1 MGDMSAHINDLDSPF
16 ATDSSLPFALPNFAA
31 LTTADYEPAIRAGIA
46 AELAEIDAIV
56 AQNDPPT
63 VSNTLDA
70 FETSGQL
77 LARVMSVFDNELSS
91 NTNEE
96 LDDLDERLA
105 PVLSAHHDDIYLNDA
120 LYSRL
125 RSLEEILRHNDATHG
140 TEHHTS
146 ADTEAR
152 YLLSTTLRDFVRAGV
167 ELSDDKKQQLR
178 TLNEQAS
185 TLESAF
191 GRTLL
196 AGTNAAAI
204 LVTNETELQG
214 VPDDVRASAAA
225 AARERGHDQG
235 WLLEL
240 QLPTVQP
247 ILAHVASRTLREK
260 IHRASV
266 NRGLGGEHDTR
277 QILLDLVRVR
287 AEIAQL
293 LGYEHWAAYVA
304 EDSTAG
310 TTPAINDMLT
320 SLVAPAVRNAR
331 REAEVLT
338 QALRD
343 ELHDDTAHLQPWD
356 WTYLSEKVRA
366 RDYQLDDAALRPYLE
381 LHRVVHHGVFAAAT
395 RLYGITFH
403 QRDDL
408 KGYHNDVVVYEVHNA
423 DGSPLGLFLA
433 DWYTRD
439 TKRGGAWMNN
449 LVEQSFLL
457 NHHPVVVNNLN
468 ITPPPAGQPTL
479 LTWDEVITL
488 FHEFGHALHGL
499 FAQSHYP
506 SHSGTQVPRDFVEF
520 PSQVNE
526 MWAWDPEL
534 LHNYAVHYHTGE
546 PLPQQWIDT
555 LIATRQ
561 FNEGFATTEYLAAA
575 ILDQAWHQRQPHELP
590 TNPADVEA
598 FEHAALTAAGIQ
610 LDLVPPRY
618 RSTYFNHIFAGGY
631 SAGYYSYIWSEV
643 LDADT
648 VQWFHDNGGATRANG
663 DHFRTTLL
671 APGGSANCLST
682 YRTFRGRD
690 AHREP
695 LLTRRGLLDNN

>member
-1 MGDMSAHINDLDSPF
+1 M
-16 ATDSSLPFALPNFAA
+16 
-31 LTTADYEPAIRAGIA
+31 TTADYEPAIRAGIA

-77 LARVMSVFDNELSS
+77 LSRVMSVFDNELSS

-260 IHRASV
+260 
-266 NRGLGGEHDTR
+266 
-277 QILLDLVRVR
+277 
-287 AEIAQL
+287 
-293 LGYEHWAAYVA
+293 
-304 EDSTAG
+304 STA
-310 TTPAINDMLT
+310 
-320 SLVAPAVRNAR
+320 
-331 REAEVLT
+331 
-338 QALRD
+338 
-343 ELHDDTAHLQPWD
+343 H
-356 WTYLSEKVRA
+356 
-366 RDYQLDDAALRPYLE
+366 
-381 LHRVVHHGVFAAAT
+381 
-395 RLYGITFH
+395 
-403 QRDDL
+403 
-408 KGYHNDVVVYEVHNA
+408 
-423 DGSPLGLFLA
+423 
-433 DWYTRD
+433 
-439 TKRGGAWMNN
+439 
-449 LVEQSFLL
+449 
-457 NHHPVVVNNLN
+457 
-468 ITPPPAGQPTL
+468 
-479 LTWDEVITL
+479 
-488 FHEFGHALHGL
+488 
-499 FAQSHYP
+499 
-506 SHSGTQVPRDFVEF
+506 
-520 PSQVNE
+520 
-526 MWAWDPEL
+526 
-534 LHNYAVHYHTGE
+534 
-546 PLPQQWIDT
+546 
-555 LIATRQ
+555 
-561 FNEGFATTEYLAAA
+561 
-575 ILDQAWHQRQPHELP
+575 
-590 TNPADVEA
+590 
-598 FEHAALTAAGIQ
+598 
-610 LDLVPPRY
+610 
-618 RSTYFNHIFAGGY
+618 RST
-631 SAGYYSYIWSEV
+631 
-643 LDADT
+643 
-648 VQWFHDNGGATRANG
+648 G
-663 DHFRTTLL
+663 D
-671 APGGSANCLST
+671 
-682 YRTFRGRD
+682 
-690 AHREP
+690 
-695 LLTRRGLLDNN
+695 